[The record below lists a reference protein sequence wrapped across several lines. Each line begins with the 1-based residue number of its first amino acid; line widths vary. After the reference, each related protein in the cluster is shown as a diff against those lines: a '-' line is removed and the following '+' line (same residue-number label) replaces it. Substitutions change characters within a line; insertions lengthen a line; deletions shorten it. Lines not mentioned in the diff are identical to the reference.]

1 VVAAQTGL
9 PMALTAG
16 RAAAVLV
23 GTVLMCTLAG
33 ALATRRLARADPADL
48 F

>member
-1 VVAAQTGL
+1 
-9 PMALTAG
+9 
-16 RAAAVLV
+16 
-23 GTVLMCTLAG
+23 VLMCTLAG